1 MSLIQQSA
9 AARLRARMGA
19 VTVPE
24 VKPDSEATL
33 PIPSEPEP
41 TGGGAAA
48 RLRARMGG
56 AIAAV
61 ADTVPATAAA
71 PAESSAQSPAAWA
84 QVAKRDPSQ
93 FAITQ
98 YLGGKA
104 ADWRQ
109 NRIDN
114 DIQRIATPLEYTM
127 EGITASGRGLAR
139 MADEGMSGHNP
150 LYNSDDQTIP
160 FAEGATD
167 PGYSWETVLRKHVP
181 DFTAGVPP
189 MMLPTGQM
197 TRAGTVNKE
206 QVVGPAGL
214 ALSVGLDPASY
225 LGVGSVTKAGKAL
238 RAGEIGVDAANMA
251 LRSARTYDE
260 AAAATQRWSAARDLL
275 DPAQAAVTA
284 EGTAASKGRALL
296 SFAGRT
302 NPVIAGGPVVGQV
315 QDVMRNLQMTRVGRG
330 LSAAFQPEEKR
341 LPDAARAGAL
351 RMAAAGSVGRREA
364 LRGLA
369 PQIAEFPKLVKAV
382 GDQSIAEDALATAL
396 ERSQGKRFDNPLDWL
411 TQAERDRY
419 WQTESDAVREKLTG
433 AGKQRADAGL
443 PSFLDR
449 ADQRTLRTARQTLAN
464 EGPLREQLT
473 APVEYSDQLAQKR
486 LSTQERSEL
495 QRLMAR
501 RAKRENAALAGV
513 NGPEGVG
520 IGMPEIEADAA
531 GMQRPLA
538 SAQRARMAPPPGNLA
553 NPVEEARI
561 GQLQDLAS
569 QREAAARA
577 TSLEQ
582 LDKATSQARVWV
594 DRMTQKAQIRAHA
607 QALENSVRLANSM
620 YFRGATPEVQAQFG
634 DYATRM
640 AQTVNGRNAAMF
652 SEVARSGNPISE
664 LADPL
669 AYMLHATTDE
679 GKKAMV
685 EAAIE
690 RGTLQPGMGW
700 SDFLQL
706 RDTGDMT
713 RKLRMTAVEA
723 NELAAQGKL
732 SITGGRKVS
741 RFFHT
746 NPLIAQVMRETA
758 AAQSMGTATHLRE
771 LAATFGQPV
780 EAAPRGWRAVPN
792 DVVGVG
798 DKVAFPPEIADH
810 LNKHYWALRD
820 PVGFFNT
827 WDRAQQIWKAW
838 TLGIFPVYHTRN
850 EMGDLWNAVVLGGMN
865 LKHLGPAMDDLM
877 HGSAFAQRIG
887 RSGRSI
893 TLPGVGRFAPGAL
906 RDEAEAMN
914 VIQSSQLQQEI
925 EQNVLGPLHQGTS
938 VRQAV
943 ADAGE
948 GETGARQL
956 GSKVGAGL
964 NMAQQKLTDN
974 QVMSAAMSIGNARE
988 QAFRLALYIDRR
1000 AAGWSP
1006 EAAALWTNKHLID
1019 YGQMS
1024 TAEKQIGR
1032 RLFPFYS
1039 WTRHNVPLQLEYL
1052 FAKPG
1057 AFGGIQHVRET
1068 AAGGNPLGM
1077 AGVPMPSFL
1086 GEHVPI
1092 RTGTNDEGN
1101 PEFWRLEG
1109 TWPGADVGAV
1119 MSPDAAVDRV
1129 RSLVSPFLQEPA
1141 EQMTNMDAFAS
1152 GSKGRLVPIEQTPGE
1167 LGNLLGVAMPKR
1179 AIHALKNVRLVS
1191 ELDRANPGNIF
1202 GTDTERAWG
1211 GAGPVRDYPQI
1222 SGGQRLGNVFLGRGY
1237 AVDEGKNAAQ
1247 WAQAWKVALST
1258 LDRGI
1263 ANAMARGQTEKAAQ
1277 MQALR
1282 DRLQDHPEEIR
1293 PDQQR

>member
-1 MSLIQQSA
+1 MSLVQQSA

-19 VTVPE
+19 VTASE
-24 VKPDSEATL
+24 VKPDPEATL

-56 AIAAV
+56 AIASA
-61 ADTVPATAAA
+61 ADTVPAPAAA
-71 PAESSAQSPAAWA
+71 PAESSAQSPAAVA
-84 QVAKRDPSQ
+84 QTRKQNPDQ

-109 NRIDN
+109 ARIDN

-127 EGITASGRGLAR
+127 EGITAGGRGLAR
-139 MADEGMSGHNP
+139 MADEGLSGHNP
-150 LYNSDDQTIP
+150 LYNAEDQTIP
-160 FAEGATD
+160 FAEGATE
-167 PGYSWETVLRKHVP
+167 PGYSWTDVLRHHIP

-197 TRAGTVNKE
+197 TRAGTVNRD
-206 QVVGPAGL
+206 QIAGPAGL
-214 ALSVGLDPASY
+214 ALSLGLDPATY
-225 LGVGSVTKAGKAL
+225 MGLGAVTDAGKAL
-238 RAGEIGVDAANMA
+238 RAGETGVEAANMA

-260 AAAATQRWSAARDLL
+260 AAAATRRWSAARDLL

-296 SFAGRT
+296 SFVGRT
-302 NPVIAGGPVVGQV
+302 NPVIAGGPVVSQV
-315 QDVMRNLQMTRVGRG
+315 QDVMQNLQMTRVGRG
-330 LSAAFQPEEKR
+330 LSAVFQPETKR

-351 RMAAAGSVGRREA
+351 RADASGAVGRREA

-419 WQTESDAVREKLTG
+419 WQTTSEGVQAQLNATGKARAEAGVGQFLNRE
-433 AGKQRADAGL
+433 
-443 PSFLDR
+443 DR
-449 ADQRTLRTARQTLAN
+449 RTIRTATTTLAQ
-464 EGPLREQLT
+464 EQGARAELT
-473 APVEYSDQLAQKR
+473 APIGYDTDLGKAR
-486 LSTQERSEL
+486 LSVRERTEL
-495 QRLMAR
+495 NKLTKSGATDP
-501 RAKRENAALAGV
+501 ATT
-513 NGPEGVG
+513 
-520 IGMPEIEADAA
+520 
-531 GMQRPLA
+531 
-538 SAQRARMAPPPGNLA
+538 
-553 NPVEEARI
+553 ARI
-561 GQLQDLAS
+561 TQLRDLAIN
-569 QREAAARA
+569 REAAARA

-640 AQTVNGRNAAMF
+640 AQTINGRNAAMF
-652 SEVARSGNPISE
+652 SDVARSGVPISE

-690 RGTLQPGMGW
+690 RGALQPGMGW

-723 NELAAQGKL
+723 NDLAAQGKL

-741 RFFHT
+741 KFFNT

-820 PVGFFNT
+820 PVGFFKT

-850 EMGDLWNAVVLGGMN
+850 EIGDLWNAVILGGMN

-887 RSGRSI
+887 RGGRSI

-906 RDEAEAMN
+906 RDEAESMN
-914 VIQSSQLQQEI
+914 AIQSSQLRQEI

-943 ADAGE
+943 AEAGE
-948 GETGARQL
+948 GETGARRL

-964 NMAQQKLTDN
+964 DMAQQKLTDN
-974 QVMSAAMSIGNARE
+974 QAMAAAMSIGNARE

-1057 AFGGIQHVRET
+1057 AFGGIQHVRES

-1092 RTGTNDEGN
+1092 RTGTNEDGN

-1109 TWPGADVGAV
+1109 TWPGADVGAA
-1119 MSPDAAVDRV
+1119 MSPDAALDRV
-1129 RSLVSPFLQEPA
+1129 RSLVSPFIQEPM
-1141 EQMTNMDAFAS
+1141 EQANNVDFFAS

-1179 AIHALKNVRLVS
+1179 AIHALKNIRLVS

-1211 GAGPVRDYPQI
+1211 GAGPVRDFPQI

-1247 WAQAWKVALST
+1247 WAQAWKVALAT

-1277 MQALR
+1277 MQQLR